1 MKQATFQMVGLAL
14 DADDTLSAADRQ
26 LILAVCRDPALAT
39 TRVEQPST
47 ATRWLTPP
55 QAAEALS
62 VNPRTVQRRIRD
74 GSLPSTLIGGC
85 RRIPSS
91 ALERLIPHPWQP
103 AGTDP
108 CASRNPTV
116 PGDCRHG
123 TGMRMAE

>member
-26 LILAVCRDPALAT
+26 VILAVCRDPALAA
-39 TRVEQPST
+39 VQAEKLSA

-62 VNPRTVQRRIRD
+62 VNIRTVQRRIRD
-74 GSLPSTLIGGC
+74 GSLPSTRIGGS

-108 CASRNPTV
+108 CASHNPTV
-116 PGDCRHG
+116 PGDCARG
-123 TGMRMAE
+123 TKMRTAG